1 MKTSLVISAGKGCF
15 MECKGCYQNFG
26 TSLVETSL
34 IVRFVSEFQNRY
46 DLKKVTL
53 SGGDPLTREDI
64 ALLIDTLASLGLK
77 ISLDTTG
84 LPIIGSRKIV
94 FHGRGIVNKID
105 VQKLRN
111 INMLGI
117 PLDGHN
123 TEVINKFRSNV
134 TLEEIEDI
142 LNELD
147 KTDISVC
154 INTVVNLNNFLYLR
168 KIYDIIKKHNCI
180 KKWQLFQFSPIGEI
194 AYKNRR
200 KFEITNQM
208 FNFAIQELKNI
219 NGQIEIEPKSND
231 FRKKKY
237 ILVNSDGQVW
247 TPMYSDSREFIEEDE
262 GTGKIIFGNVRKT
275 EKLWIA
281 LDKYLSIIE
290 SL

>member
-180 KKWQLFQFSPIGEI
+180 KK
-194 AYKNRR
+194 
-200 KFEITNQM
+200 
-208 FNFAIQELKNI
+208 
-219 NGQIEIEPKSND
+219 
-231 FRKKKY
+231 
-237 ILVNSDGQVW
+237 
-247 TPMYSDSREFIEEDE
+247 
-262 GTGKIIFGNVRKT
+262 
-275 EKLWIA
+275 
-281 LDKYLSIIE
+281 
-290 SL
+290 